1 MKDFINDN
9 FFPLTMLAI
18 ILTICMTTLVNMY
31 KIEESYKAKEN
42 TKNCSCVIKEDLESR
57 K

>member
-9 FFPLTMLAI
+9 FPLIMLAI
-18 ILTICMTTLVNMY
+18 ILSVCMSALVNMY
-31 KIEESYKAKEN
+31 KIEQYYKAKEN
-42 TKNCSCVIKEDLESR
+42 CSCAIKEDLESR